1 MQSVHKPVLLEEVL
15 QVLEPKENEN
25 FIDCTLGGAG
35 HSREIL
41 KRIGRGGK
49 LLAFDL
55 DKLAIDR
62 AGQELNEFKD
72 RLILIN
78 KSFVNLAETVKELN
92 FGPISG
98 ILLDLGW
105 SMDQIVSSGKGFTF
119 QKDEPLDM
127 RFDENQHLTA
137 KYIVNNYSQEEIE
150 RILWENAQ
158 ERFSRK
164 IASQIVKARKNKQI
178 ETTFELK
185 NIIYE
190 VVWKTG
196 KIDPATKTF
205 QALRI
210 EVNDE
215 FGAIQRV
222 LQKALHIL
230 TASGKLAVITF
241 HSLEDALVKQ
251 FFKNANKENL
261 INLINKKVIKP
272 KYEEVRQNRSSRS
285 AKLRAVEKI

>member
-1 MQSVHKPVLLEEVL
+1 M
-15 QVLEPKENEN
+15 
-25 FIDCTLGGAG
+25 GGAG
-35 HSREIL
+35 HSIEIL

-178 ETTFELK
+178 
-185 NIIYE
+185 
-190 VVWKTG
+190 
-196 KIDPATKTF
+196 
-205 QALRI
+205 
-210 EVNDE
+210 
-215 FGAIQRV
+215 
-222 LQKALHIL
+222 
-230 TASGKLAVITF
+230 
-241 HSLEDALVKQ
+241 
-251 FFKNANKENL
+251 
-261 INLINKKVIKP
+261 
-272 KYEEVRQNRSSRS
+272 
-285 AKLRAVEKI
+285 